1 MTVSLVGLFIVLV
14 REGREREREEETW
27 GRKKKN
33 IKMKQS
39 KNKTINIWCIVK

>member
-1 MTVSLVGLFIVLV
+1 MVTVSLVGLFIVLV
-14 REGREREREEETW
+14 REERERERERETW

-39 KNKTINIWCIVK
+39 